1 MRNAL
6 IYVHHEP
13 LAHLFLTY
21 GISASDL
28 LNSQQKLPEHLL
40 LLPPVNEQEQID
52 PHTWFNIIDGAD
64 QVRDF
69 LRSKD
74 GSDPLLAGLFA
85 PAVFAGTH
93 P

>member
-52 PHTWFNIIDGAD
+52 PHTWFNIINGKD

-69 LRSKD
+69 LRSKEGQTRCWLD
-74 GSDPLLAGLFA
+74 YSRSRFCRN
-85 PAVFAGTH
+85 
-93 P
+93 

>member
-40 LLPPVNEQEQID
+40 PVSYTHLTLPTI
-52 PHTWFNIIDGAD
+52 A
-64 QVRDF
+64 
-69 LRSKD
+69 
-74 GSDPLLAGLFA
+74 
-85 PAVFAGTH
+85 
-93 P
+93 